1 MKSKFYIKNKISL
14 IAIILI
20 MSLSIIGVTYAYLM
34 DNDNKMNVFTISNP
48 DVKIV
53 ENFPQWIFT
62 SENKTLTKEVS
73 LVNEGTADM
82 VVRIS
87 YNEFF
92 YDTSHVSIST
102 AEVYSIPDYSYAYS
116 INTNYDNIGD
126 IVRKNWVTDFSTL
139 WVEKDGWYYYKK
151 ILKPLKTVDVLESVT
166 LMGDYENHPYSE
178 LRYELNF
185 NLEAVQAT
193 SKAVNDLW
201 GKDVSIEG
209 EDVTWAF

>member
-1 MKSKFYIKNKISL
+1 MKSKIKIQNKKSL
-14 IAIILI
+14 IAVILI
-20 MSLSIIGVTYAYLM
+20 LSLSVIGVTYAYLM
-34 DNDNKMNVFTISNP
+34 DDDNKKNIFTISDP

-53 ENFPQWIFT
+53 ENFPVKVFT
-62 SENKTLTKEVS
+62 NENKTLTKEVS
-73 LVNEGTADM
+73 LVNEGTTDM

-87 YNEFF
+87 YNELF
-92 YDTSHVSIST
+92 YDPDHVNIST

-126 IVRKNWVTDFSTL
+126 IVRKNWVTDLSTL

-151 ILKPLKTVDVLESVT
+151 ILKPSETIDVLESVT
-166 LMGDYENHPYSE
+166 LMGDYENHPYSG
-178 LRYELNF
+178 LKYELNF

-193 SKAVNDLW
+193 PKAVKDLW